1 MFAKLPIENFRSPP
15 PYHSTVYLSPA
26 SIEAGICEVVH
37 PFRTQASISTPPKMG
52 LQAEA
57 ERIAAEFELTDEQ
70 VQKTV
75 LEFIREMS
83 MSVAGKHRDP
93 GLIVP

>member
-1 MFAKLPIENFRSPP
+1 MA
-15 PYHSTVYLSPA
+15 
-26 SIEAGICEVVH
+26 
-37 PFRTQASISTPPKMG
+37 